1 MNNHTLYLI
10 QSDYNNTVNALNTLN
25 DVYAS
30 QDAVVLMGESVLLAD
45 TFLATV
51 EKLYILE
58 TEAENLA
65 SQNSKFEVIN
75 YTQFAELCLQYK
87 RSVRLK

>member
-10 QSDYNNTVNALNTLN
+10 QSDYNSTANALKTLS

-30 QDAVVLMGESVLLAD
+30 QDAIVLMGDSVLLAD

-51 EKLYILE
+51 EKLYILD
-58 TEAENLA
+58 TEAENLM
-65 SQNSKFEVIN
+65 SQNSKIEVIN